1 MCSTSKVCSSF
12 DFLWCWLWRSR
23 IIQDVFKNKKEV
35 VLNLWGKVRKPK
47 KQRLHVCVFNAS
59 VHERWIK
66 SYRKDKELCGDG
78 FVQISC
84 SSMFG
89 LWNHHFYLFSVFYL
103 NKKFFFF
110 SVVVSVSLRNN
121 QLTPQNLLELVCTL
135 YPQLPV
141 IKQMYIYGSA
151 ELFQTVSVILS
162 TPVADRRA
170 LQASLMSTC
179 CALTF
184 LNTNKLDTSHHLLL
198 CAFDLILKCQ
208 DLVFSHSSPMM

>member
-66 SYRKDKELCGDG
+66 SYRKDKQLCGDG
-78 FVQISC
+78 FVQILC

-89 LWNHHFYLFSVFYL
+89 LWNHHFYLSSVFYL

-110 SVVVSVSLRNN
+110 LLSFLYHWETTSSHLKTSWSSSALCILSYWWLNRCIFMVLQSCF
-121 QLTPQNLLELVCTL
+121 NLLFCPPLSPTAEPFRHLWCRLAVLWHSWTPINLTL
-135 YPQLPV
+135 H
-141 IKQMYIYGSA
+141 
-151 ELFQTVSVILS
+151 T
-162 TPVADRRA
+162 
-170 LQASLMSTC
+170 TC
-179 CALTF
+179 C
-184 LNTNKLDTSHHLLL
+184 SVRLLWI
-198 CAFDLILKCQ
+198 D
-208 DLVFSHSSPMM
+208 FSC

>member
-66 SYRKDKELCGDG
+66 SYRKDKQLCGDG

-89 LWNHHFYLFSVFYL
+89 LWNHHFYLSSVFYL

-110 SVVVSVSLRNN
+110 CCRFCITEKQPAHTSKPPGARLHSILSYWWLNRCIFMVLQSCF
-121 QLTPQNLLELVCTL
+121 NLLFCPPLSPTAEPFRHLWCRLAVLWHSWTPINFTL
-135 YPQLPV
+135 H
-141 IKQMYIYGSA
+141 
-151 ELFQTVSVILS
+151 T
-162 TPVADRRA
+162 
-170 LQASLMSTC
+170 TC
-179 CALTF
+179 CSVRL
-184 LNTNKLDTSHHLLL
+184 LWLD
-198 CAFDLILKCQ
+198 
-208 DLVFSHSSPMM
+208 FSC